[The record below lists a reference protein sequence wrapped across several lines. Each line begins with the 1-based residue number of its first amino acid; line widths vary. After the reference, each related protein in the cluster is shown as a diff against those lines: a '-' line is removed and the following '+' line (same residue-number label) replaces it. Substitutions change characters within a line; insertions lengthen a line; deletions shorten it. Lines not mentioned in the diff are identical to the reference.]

1 MKKLMVA
8 AAIVCAAVMS
18 HGAACSWN
26 ISGTGALGNPTGV
39 TLKNITNPTMYIYM
53 TTAAQTALVS
63 ERNALLAALKAND
76 TPTGWVE
83 KYDLTNGNLAPQT
96 LPTDSTV
103 GANYSFY
110 GVVIGADEA
119 GNEYAF
125 FTLSAMNKTA
135 ALATDGGTSV
145 SLTQSATSLKG
156 IDVTAAGS
164 SAWYQIKEG
173 AVPEPT
179 SGLLLLLGVAGL
191 ALKRKRA

>member
-26 ISGTGALGNPTGV
+26 ISGQGALGNPTGV
-39 TLKNITNPTMYIYM
+39 TLTNIKDPTMYIYM
-53 TTAAQTALVS
+53 STAATSALVS

-76 TPTGWVE
+76 TPTGYVAS
-83 KYDLTNGNLAPQT
+83 YDLTNGNLAKQT
-96 LPTDSTV
+96 LNTDSTV
-103 GANYSFY
+103 GSKYSFY
-110 GVVIGADEA
+110 GIVIGADAA

-125 FTLSAMNKTA
+125 FTLSAQNQIA
-135 ALATDGGTSV
+135 ALATEGGTSV
-145 SLTQSATSLKG
+145 TLTQSATSLKG
-156 IDVTAAGS
+156 MSVTAAGG